1 MDAITEVEALN
12 AAIEGGKR
20 LTTPIWKGV
29 YTPESQYEIVYAL
42 GPRLLKVQL
51 PNPEEGSWT
60 KEIEV
65 ESEEWHAILAQAG
78 ILQ

>member
-1 MDAITEVEALN
+1 
-12 AAIEGGKR
+12 
-20 LTTPIWKGV
+20 V
-29 YTPESQYEIVYAL
+29 YTPESQYEIVYAP

-78 ILQ
+78 IAQ